1 MGNKLAATWHGV
13 PCDGDC
19 CPRPHGTGHRRP
31 FPVCYHG
38 HACTWHLNQPDTG
51 DRLHEQ
57 AYTYTGSHR
66 TTAPQPDRSTIQ
78 PKSKAATW
86 TPYRQAITAV
96 QQQRAER
103 EHAEHQAHVASLT
116 AYLMK
121 RTAFS

>member
-13 PCDGDC
+13 PCNGDC
-19 CPRPHGTGHRRP
+19 CRNPHGVCHHRH
-31 FPVCYHG
+31 VCAYHLQG
-38 HACTWHLNQPDTG
+38 AGQRRDE
-51 DRLHEQ
+51 RLFEQ
-57 AYTYTGSHR
+57 AYTYTGQHR

-86 TPYRQAITAV
+86 TPYRQALTFI

>member
-13 PCDGDC
+13 ACDGDC
-19 CPRPHGTGHRRP
+19 CPRPHRTGPRRP

-66 TTAPQPDRSTIQ
+66 PEGPQPDRSTKQ
-78 PKSKAATW
+78 DRGHAAAW
-86 TPYRQAITAV
+86 APYREALAV
-96 QQQRAER
+96 VQDKRAER
-103 EHAEHQAHVASLT
+103 EHAEHRAHVTSLT
-116 AYLMK
+116 AFLAK
-121 RTAFS
+121 GAALA

>member
-13 PCDGDC
+13 ACDGGC
-19 CPRPHGTGHRRP
+19 CPRPHGTGPRRP

-57 AYTYTGSHR
+57 AYTYTGQHR

-78 PKSKAATW
+78 SKSKTATW
-86 TPYRQAITAV
+86 TPYREVLAAV
-96 QQQRAER
+96 RQQRAER
-103 EHAEHQAHVASLT
+103 EYAERQARVASLT

>member
-1 MGNKLAATWHGV
+1 MAGQYGQGARAFQRHDDAARQR
-13 PCDGDC
+13 DQ
-19 CPRPHGTGHRRP
+19 RQRR
-31 FPVCYHG
+31 
-38 HACTWHLNQPDTG
+38 DE
-51 DRLHEQ
+51 RLFEQ

-66 TTAPQPDRSTIQ
+66 TDSPQPDRSTVQ
-78 PKSKAATW
+78 PKSRAASW
-86 TPYRQAITAV
+86 TPYRQALTFI

>member
-13 PCDGDC
+13 ACDGGC
-19 CPRPHGTGHRRP
+19 CPRPHGTGPRRP

-38 HACTWHLNQPDTG
+38 HACIWHLNQPDTG

-57 AYTYTGSHR
+57 AYTYTGRHR
-66 TTAPQPDRSTIQ
+66 TSAPQPDRSTIQ

-86 TPYRQAITAV
+86 TPYREVLAAV
-96 QQQRAER
+96 RQQRAER
-103 EHAEHQAHVASLT
+103 EYAERQAHVASLT

>member
-13 PCDGDC
+13 PCNGDC
-19 CPRPHGTGHRRP
+19 CRNPHGVCHHRH
-31 FPVCYHG
+31 VCAYHLQG
-38 HACTWHLNQPDTG
+38 AGQRRDE
-51 DRLHEQ
+51 RLFEQ

-66 TTAPQPDRSTIQ
+66 TDGPQPDRSTVQ

-86 TPYRQAITAV
+86 TPYRQALTFI

-103 EHAEHQAHVASLT
+103 EHAEHQSQVASLT